1 MVEKSDKIW
10 RIKHV
15 RKFDKQN
22 FDKSIVGFI
31 GKILQ
36 GRLEVKTLNRWPFI
50 KFFRLFH
57 CQKFCAIQYMVYSI
71 ILSVL
76 LGYF

>member
-31 GKILQ
+31 GKILATGKVRSENFESLAIHQ
-36 GRLEVKTLNRWPFI
+36 I
-50 KFFRLFH
+50 
-57 CQKFCAIQYMVYSI
+57 CQTFPLSKILHYTIYGMV
-71 ILSVL
+71 
-76 LGYF
+76 